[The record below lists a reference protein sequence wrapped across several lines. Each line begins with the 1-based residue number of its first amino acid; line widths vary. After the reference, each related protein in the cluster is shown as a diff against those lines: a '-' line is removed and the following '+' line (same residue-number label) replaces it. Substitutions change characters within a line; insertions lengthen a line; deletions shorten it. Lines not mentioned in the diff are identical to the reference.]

1 MLPRCLALAAVL
13 LIAPAALRAQAADS
27 VQHLSAA
34 SLRDAVAAVP
44 GQPNRSM
51 YGRLVANRG
60 YTVIALRR
68 TGDGEVEVHSEWDD
82 VMIVQEGGA
91 TVLHGGT
98 VEGGRET
105 APGEQRGGRIGGGTP
120 QALAPGDVV
129 LVPAGTP
136 HQVLV
141 PAGGSVTYLVV
152 KVGRGAGTPPE

>member
-1 MLPRCLALAAVL
+1 MPRCPPLVIL
-13 LIAPAALRAQAADS
+13 LLVAPATTRAQGADS
-27 VQHLSAA
+27 VQHVSAA
-34 SLRDAVAAVP
+34 ALREAVAPVP
-44 GQPNRSM
+44 GEPNRSM
-51 YGRLVANRG
+51 YGRMVADRG

-68 TGDGEVEVHSEWDD
+68 TADGEAEIHSEWDD
-82 VMIVQEGGA
+82 VIMVQEGGA
-91 TVLHGGT
+91 TLLHGGA

-105 APGEQRGGRIGGGTP
+105 APGERRDGRSGGGTS

-152 KVGRGAGTPPE
+152 KVRRGAASSLE